1 MLCSDHRFIQYNAT
15 SLEKNYKYELLA
27 EHDLGIT
34 IDLINPQAYAKEK
47 DANLDPADERLLEED
62 THHAPQ
68 DAKRHVPFF
77 CPFLLSKFLFLL
89 SIEKHNMPRMFLG

>member
-1 MLCSDHRFIQYNAT
+1 MVLWNGLIETYNLCIACSFIQYNAT

-34 IDLINPQAYAKEK
+34 IDLINPQAYAKEQ

-68 DAKRHVPFF
+68 DAKRQVPFF
-77 CPFLLSKFLFLL
+77 CPYFYPLYLFFYL
-89 SIEKHNMPRMFLG
+89 